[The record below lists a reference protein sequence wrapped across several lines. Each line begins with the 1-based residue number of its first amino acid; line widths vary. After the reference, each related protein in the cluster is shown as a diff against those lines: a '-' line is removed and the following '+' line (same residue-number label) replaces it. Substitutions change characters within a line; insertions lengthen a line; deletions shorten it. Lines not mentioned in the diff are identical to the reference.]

1 MFKNFFKNEEG
12 QGMVEYG
19 LILALIA
26 IVVIAA
32 VGRIGEATNTKFNKV
47 AEELEKEPSTG
58 GETD

>member
-1 MFKNFFKNEEG
+1 MLKKFWKNEEG

-32 VGRIGEATNTKFNKV
+32 VTLVGNKVNAIFNKAGTALNNV
-47 AEELEKEPSTG
+47 AS
-58 GETD
+58 